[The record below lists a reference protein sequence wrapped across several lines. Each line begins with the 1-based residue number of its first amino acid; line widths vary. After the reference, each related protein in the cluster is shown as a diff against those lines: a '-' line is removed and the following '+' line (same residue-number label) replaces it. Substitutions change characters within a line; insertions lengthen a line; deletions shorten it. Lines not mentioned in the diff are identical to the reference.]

1 MINVSNKPISQVLLV
16 THPTRSEAVTAATE
30 LCKLFSKQN
39 ISVLATTD
47 IAGAKEYKE
56 SEHFQLAIVLG
67 GDGTMLRAA
76 QICRG
81 RATPILGV
89 NLGHVGFL
97 AEIDRPT
104 LSEIANSI
112 STGAFT
118 VEERMSLN
126 YQLIRSGN
134 QIESGWALN
143 EVLIERNDHQMI
155 DLFVQIDHR
164 PLSRWWCDSVICATP
179 TGSTAYAYSAGG
191 PVVWPEVDALVLLP
205 LAAHALFSRAMV
217 VSPQSEIV
225 IDLASNSADL
235 NADGIRRTKLQLND
249 RIILTSAKEDVL
261 LAHIRAATFTDRLVA
276 KFKLPIEGWRGE

>member
-1 MINVSNKPISQVLLV
+1 MSNSIKSVLLV
-16 THPTRSEAVTAATE
+16 THPTRPEAISTANDLAKLLLAKQIKVFSTIQTVGANEYSE
-30 LCKLFSKQN
+30 KDQ
-39 ISVLATTD
+39 ID
-47 IAGAKEYKE
+47 IAV
-56 SEHFQLAIVLG
+56 VLG

-81 RATPILGV
+81 KSTPILGI

-97 AEIDRPT
+97 AEIDRPSLT
-104 LSEIANSI
+104 EIADAICNGSF
-112 STGAFT
+112 A

-126 YQLIRSGN
+126 YQLLRGGKTILD
-134 QIESGWALN
+134 GWALN
-143 EVLIERNDHQMI
+143 EVLVERNDHQMI

-205 LAAHALFSRAMV
+205 LAAHALFSRPMV
-217 VSPQSEIV
+217 VSPNSEIV
-225 IDLASNSADL
+225 LDLESASADL
-235 NADGIRRTKLQLND
+235 NADGIRRTKLEKND

-261 LAHIRAATFTDRLVA
+261 LAHIKAATFTDRLVA
-276 KFKLPIEGWRGE
+276 KFKLPVEGWRGE

>member
-1 MINVSNKPISQVLLV
+1 MSKSIKSILLV
-16 THPTRSEAVTAATE
+16 THPMRAEAISAANE
-30 LCKLFSKQN
+30 IAKLLIAKHIKVYSTIDTVGANSFSDSDQ
-39 ISVLATTD
+39 VDLAV
-47 IAGAKEYKE
+47 
-56 SEHFQLAIVLG
+56 VLG

-81 RATPILGV
+81 KNTPILGI

-97 AEIDRPT
+97 AEIDRP
-104 LSEIANSI
+104 SVAQIVDSI
-112 STGAFT
+112 SAGSFT

-126 YQLIRSGN
+126 YQLQRGEKTILD
-134 QIESGWALN
+134 GWALN
-143 EVLIERNDHQMI
+143 EVLVERNDHQMI

-205 LAAHALFSRAMV
+205 LAAHALFSRPMV
-217 VSPQSEIV
+217 VSPNSEIV
-225 IDLASNSADL
+225 LDLESESADL
-235 NADGIRRTKLQLND
+235 NADGIRRTKLEKSD

-261 LAHIRAATFTDRLVA
+261 LAHIKAATFTDRLVA
-276 KFKLPIEGWRGE
+276 KFKLPVEGWRGE

>member
-1 MINVSNKPISQVLLV
+1 MSNSIKSVLLV
-16 THPTRSEAVTAATE
+16 THPTRPEAISTANDLAKLLLAKQIKVFSTIQTVGANEYSE
-30 LCKLFSKQN
+30 KNQ
-39 ISVLATTD
+39 ID
-47 IAGAKEYKE
+47 IAV
-56 SEHFQLAIVLG
+56 VLG

-81 RATPILGV
+81 KNTPILGI

-97 AEIDRPT
+97 AEIDRPSLT
-104 LSEIANSI
+104 EIVDAI
-112 STGAFT
+112 CTGSFA

-126 YQLIRSGN
+126 YQLLRGGKSILD
-134 QIESGWALN
+134 GWALN
-143 EVLIERNDHQMI
+143 EVLVERNDHQMI

-205 LAAHALFSRAMV
+205 LAAHALFSRPMV
-217 VSPQSEIV
+217 VSPNSEIV
-225 IDLASNSADL
+225 LDLESASADL
-235 NADGIRRTKLQLND
+235 NADGIRRTKLEKND

-261 LAHIRAATFTDRLVA
+261 LAHIKAATFTDRLVA
-276 KFKLPIEGWRGE
+276 KFKLPVEGWRGE

>member
-1 MINVSNKPISQVLLV
+1 MSNSIKSVLLV
-16 THPTRSEAVTAATE
+16 THPTRPEAISTANDLAKLLLAKQIKVFSTIQAVGANEYSE
-30 LCKLFSKQN
+30 KDQ
-39 ISVLATTD
+39 ID
-47 IAGAKEYKE
+47 IAV
-56 SEHFQLAIVLG
+56 VLG

-81 RATPILGV
+81 KSTPILGI

-97 AEIDRPT
+97 AEIDRPSLT
-104 LSEIANSI
+104 EIVDAI
-112 STGAFT
+112 CTGSFA

-126 YQLIRSGN
+126 YQLLRGGKTIVD
-134 QIESGWALN
+134 GWALN
-143 EVLIERNDHQMI
+143 EVLVERNDHQMI

-205 LAAHALFSRAMV
+205 LAAHALFSRPMV
-217 VSPQSEIV
+217 VSPNSEIV
-225 IDLASNSADL
+225 LDLESASADL
-235 NADGIRRTKLQLND
+235 NADGIRRTKLEKND

-261 LAHIRAATFTDRLVA
+261 LAHIKAATFTDRLVA
-276 KFKLPIEGWRGE
+276 KFKLPVEGWRGE

>member
-1 MINVSNKPISQVLLV
+1 MSNSIKSVLLV
-16 THPTRSEAVTAATE
+16 THPTRPEAISTANDLAKLLLAKQIKVFSTIQTVGANEYSE
-30 LCKLFSKQN
+30 KNQ
-39 ISVLATTD
+39 ID
-47 IAGAKEYKE
+47 IAV
-56 SEHFQLAIVLG
+56 VLG

-81 RATPILGV
+81 KSTPILGI

-97 AEIDRPT
+97 AEIDRPS
-104 LSEIANSI
+104 LAEIVDAI
-112 STGAFT
+112 CTGSFA

-126 YQLIRSGN
+126 YQLLRGGKTILD
-134 QIESGWALN
+134 GWALN
-143 EVLIERNDHQMI
+143 EVLVERNDHQMI

-205 LAAHALFSRAMV
+205 LAAHALFSRPMV
-217 VSPQSEIV
+217 VSPNSEIV
-225 IDLASNSADL
+225 LDLESASADL
-235 NADGIRRTKLQLND
+235 NADGIRRTKLEKND

-261 LAHIRAATFTDRLVA
+261 LAHIKAATFTDRLVA
-276 KFKLPIEGWRGE
+276 KFKLPVEGWRGE

>member
-1 MINVSNKPISQVLLV
+1 MSKSIKSVLLV
-16 THPTRSEAVTAATE
+16 THPMRAEAVSAANE
-30 LCKLFSKQN
+30 IAKLLIAKQIKVYATIDTVGANSFSDSDQ
-39 ISVLATTD
+39 VDLAV
-47 IAGAKEYKE
+47 
-56 SEHFQLAIVLG
+56 VLG

-81 RATPILGV
+81 KNTPILGI

-97 AEIDRPT
+97 AEIDRP
-104 LSEIANSI
+104 SVDQIVDSI
-112 STGAFT
+112 STGSFT

-126 YQLIRSGN
+126 YQLQRGGKTILD
-134 QIESGWALN
+134 GWALN
-143 EVLIERNDHQMI
+143 EVLVERNDHQMI

-205 LAAHALFSRAMV
+205 LAAHALFSRPMV
-217 VSPQSEIV
+217 VSPNSEIV
-225 IDLASNSADL
+225 LDLESASADL
-235 NADGIRRTKLQLND
+235 NADGIRRTKLEKSD

-261 LAHIRAATFTDRLVA
+261 LAHIKAATFTDRLVA
-276 KFKLPIEGWRGE
+276 KFKLPVEGWRGE